1 MRDITTKQIIKTRNM
16 TREQVKELLPIIQAF
31 AEGKTVEF
39 LDNEGVWVDSEY
51 LEFSRERSRYRIKPE
66 YRPFESQEECW
77 SEMQEH
83 TNFGWLRRNDT
94 GAIVHIS
101 AVFPD
106 FILFGSEKYS
116 YEKAFECY
124 TFADGLPFGK
134 REE

>member
-1 MRDITTKQIIKTRNM
+1 MT
-16 TREQVKELLPIIQAF
+16 TRERVKELLPIIQAF

-39 LDNEGVWVDSEY
+39 LNNEGEWVDSEY

-83 TNFGWLRRNDT
+83 ANFGWLRRNET
-94 GAIVHIS
+94 GACVNIS
-101 AVFPD
+101 AVFSHA
-106 FILFGSEKYS
+106 IMFGDEEYGYK
-116 YEKAFECY
+116 KAFECY